1 MIAVGCTSDL
11 PVEVSSGSV
20 YRIHSKPSRFI
31 KIGMG
36 FAYVTEWALR
46 RPNKLQHSLRAAD
59 NTLIWGHCQDDGE
72 RRGTLVNKVVNRIMD
87 DEVTFDA
94 ARRAALD
101 KFIVEEDLPDPFRT
115 VFLAW
120 YAGMTAHL
128 AEWASRVETTPLI
141 GFSGCQ
147 GSGKSTLVR
156 AMAHVLREAHDVAIA
171 VLSLDDFYLPK
182 GARQAMAE
190 TVHPLFATRGVPGTH
205 DLALLTRTIAALRGT
220 GSVPLPRFDKAT
232 DDRTEMVHWRQES
245 APVGLILLE
254 GWCIG
259 IPPQPVEALVQP
271 VNETE
276 ANKDS
281 DRVWRAEVNRHLE
294 SDYATLFAELDA
306 LLLLQAPSFD
316 AVFNWRWQQEQQL
329 SRLFQ
334 RDHPTLTDPTMTQ
347 SEVADFVLHYQRLTE
362 HGMATLPDRAD
373 CVWELTED
381 RSVGKM
387 RLAGLAA

>member
-1 MIAVGCTSDL
+1 M
-11 PVEVSSGSV
+11 
-20 YRIHSKPSRFI
+20 
-31 KIGMG
+31 
-36 FAYVTEWALR
+36 
-46 RPNKLQHSLRAAD
+46 
-59 NTLIWGHCQDDGE
+59 IWGHCQDDGE
-72 RRGTLVNKVVNRIMD
+72 RRETLVNKVIRTIMD
-87 DEVTFDA
+87 DEAKFNA

-101 KFIVEEDLPDPFRT
+101 QFIIQEELTDQFRT
-115 VFLAW
+115 VFLEW
-120 YAGMTAHL
+120 YAGITAL
-128 AEWASRVETTPLI
+128 MAEWASRLGTAPLI
-141 GFSGCQ
+141 GFSGSQ
-147 GSGKSTLVR
+147 GSGKSTLVN
-156 AMAHVLREAHDVAIA
+156 AMSHVLRDAHGIA
-171 VLSLDDFYLPK
+171 TTVLSLDDFYLPK
-182 GARQAMAE
+182 SARQAMAE

-205 DLALLTRTIAALRGT
+205 DLVLLTRTIAALRGT
-220 GSVPLPRFDKAT
+220 GPIPLPRFDKAT

-259 IPPQPVEALVQP
+259 IPPQPDEALVQP

-276 ANKDS
+276 ANKDA
-281 DRVWRAEVNRHLE
+281 DRVWRAEVNRQLE
-294 SDYATLFAELDA
+294 GDYATLFAELDA

-329 SRLFQ
+329 SRRFQ
-334 RDHPTLTDPTMTQ
+334 RDHPASKDPTMTQ

>member
-1 MIAVGCTSDL
+1 
-11 PVEVSSGSV
+11 
-20 YRIHSKPSRFI
+20 
-31 KIGMG
+31 
-36 FAYVTEWALR
+36 
-46 RPNKLQHSLRAAD
+46 
-59 NTLIWGHCQDDGE
+59 
-72 RRGTLVNKVVNRIMD
+72 MD

-101 KFIVEEDLPDPFRT
+101 QFIVEEELPDPFRA
-115 VFLAW
+115 VFLEW
-120 YAGMTAHL
+120 YAGITAHL
-128 AEWASRVETTPLI
+128 AEWASRAETVPLI

-147 GSGKSTLVR
+147 GSGKSTLVN
-156 AMAHVLREAHDVAIA
+156 AMAYVLREAHSASIA

-182 GARQAMAE
+182 SARQAMAE

-220 GSVPLPRFDKAT
+220 GSVSLPRFDKAT
-232 DDRTEMVHWRQES
+232 DDRTEMVHWRQVS

-259 IPPQPVEALVQP
+259 IPPQPDEALLRP

-276 ANKDS
+276 ANKDA
-281 DRVWRAEVNRHLE
+281 DHVWRAEVNRQLE
-294 SDYATLFAELDA
+294 ADYATLFAELDA

-329 SRLFQ
+329 SRRFQ
-334 RDHPTLTDPTMTQ
+334 QDHPALMDPTMTR

-381 RSVGKM
+381 RTVGKM